1 MKNIKVY
8 MDVCCLNRPFDDQTQ
23 DRIRMESE
31 AVLMILN
38 RCLSDWILVRSE
50 VIDYELSRIPDDE
63 RKKRV
68 GILTSISEEKAI
80 VGKEI
85 VRRAS
90 ELAKIGLRAV
100 DALHVACAE
109 RTADVMLT
117 TDEEIVKK
125 VKTNERLIGIKVEN
139 PVRWLMEVIE
149 SERTQNS

>member
-1 MKNIKVY
+1 MKNMKVY

-50 VIDYELSRIPDDE
+50 VIDYEISRIPDDE

-68 GILTSISEEKAI
+68 GILTSISVEKAI

-90 ELAKIGLRAV
+90 ELEKIGLRAV

-125 VKTNERLIGIKVEN
+125 VKINERLIGIKVEN
-139 PVRWLMEVIE
+139 PVRWLMGVIE